1 MRKTKR
7 RLERFSFFDHTGME
21 RHLENMAAQGW
32 MVEKTGALWR
42 YRRCEP
48 RKVRFAV
55 TFYPRASMFDPEPT
69 EGELTFREFC
79 EKTGWKLACSNAQ
92 LQIFY
97 NEDLNAIPI
106 DTDPTTE
113 VETLHRT
120 AKRVYLPSYF
130 ILLTMCFMQF
140 YMLISDLVTRPLYRL
155 SSTFWIY
162 ATALYI
168 IVAVLVVTDLW
179 GYYSWRRR
187 ALKAARRGEFLNT
200 KSHRKL
206 QTGALLLTG
215 VMVLF
220 LLVSLAIQAESL
232 LLACLALMALCM
244 AGVAA
249 LTWGTRALLRRLK
262 APKNLNRVLTYAV
275 PFILGTVGTFS
286 LVLFTVSG
294 VSSGRFPLGK
304 DARTETYEYQGHV
317 WHLYRDN
324 IPLVIDDLTDADTE
338 DYIRERSGDESIFLG
353 RFECEQYPR
362 WDAPGRSELPQLEY
376 EIVSVKMPFLYDF
389 CVNAKL
395 KEYKAG
401 DGEWVPADPAPW
413 GAVRAWVLV
422 DTGTGERQD
431 RYLLAGEKRI
441 VDISFSWTPDE
452 AQMGVVGEKL
462 L

>member
-1 MRKTKR
+1 
-7 RLERFSFFDHTGME
+7 
-21 RHLENMAAQGW
+21 MAAQGW
-32 MVEKTGALWR
+32 MVEKTGGLWR
-42 YRRCEP
+42 YRKCEP

-69 EGELTFREFC
+69 EGELTFQEFC

-97 NEDLNAIPI
+97 NENPNAVPI
-106 DTDPTTE
+106 NTDPLTE

-130 ILLTMCFMQF
+130 ILLACCLMQF
-140 YMLISDLVTRPLYRL
+140 LMLVVDLVTRPLYRL
-155 SSTFWIY
+155 SSSLWTCSTVLFI
-162 ATALYI
+162 L
-168 IVAVLVVTDLW
+168 VAVLAVTELW
-179 GYYSWRRR
+179 SYASWRRK

-200 KSHRKL
+200 KSHRRL
-206 QTGALLLTG
+206 QTAVFLLACLT
-215 VMVLF
+215 VLF
-220 LLVSLAIQAESL
+220 LLVILALRADSLFLVI
-232 LLACLALMALCM
+232 LALMTLCM
-244 AGVAA
+244 AGVSA
-249 LTWGTRALLRRLK
+249 LTWGIRALLRRLK

-304 DARTETYEYQGHV
+304 DARTETYEYQGQV
-317 WHLYRDN
+317 WYLYRDEL
-324 IPLVIDDLTDADTE
+324 PLVIDDLMDADTE
-338 DYIRERSGDESIFLG
+338 DYSRERDGDESIFLG
-353 RFECEQYPR
+353 RFEYDQYPR
-362 WDAPGRSELPQLEY
+362 RDVPNRLKLPRLEY

-395 KEYKAG
+395 REYKAG
-401 DGEWVPADPAPW
+401 DGEWLPTDPASW
-413 GAVRAWVLV
+413 GAVRAWVLT
-422 DTGTGERQD
+422 DAETGERQN
-431 RYLLAGEKRI
+431 RYLLAGERSI
-441 VDISFSWTPDE
+441 VDITFNWKPDT